1 MSHEIDLK
9 NINIRTDMI
18 VDTIDTSSD
27 NSDIKSYKKEFDNVS
42 VEEIIIDKKSSE
54 IYKRKD
60 GIYKTLTF
68 KDIDITDKDN
78 FKKVEKV
85 LIDEIRDL
93 MEKLKISNDA
103 SCLIIGL
110 GNNKSTPDSLGPKC
124 IENVLVTR
132 YLFDLGEVEE
142 GYRNTSSFTPGV
154 TGTTGIETKKLIEGV
169 VNVSKPDFL
178 IIIDALASSSIERV
192 NKTIQITDVGIAPGS
207 GVGNNRE
214 ELNSKTFNIPTI
226 AIGVPTIV
234 DAVTIVSDTFKYM
247 MRQFNYKLEN
257 LDNKKLKFVD
267 ELHQNYLNEEGELS
281 LENREKILGIVGTLK
296 DDDLKKLIYEVLSP
310 IDYNLMVTPK
320 EIDFIMEKLSLL
332 IANSINK
339 VLHKSYNT
347 TN

>member
-27 NSDIKSYKKEFDNVS
+27 NIDIKSYKKEFDNVS

-60 GIYKTLTF
+60 GIYKTITF
-68 KDIDITDKDN
+68 KDITDKDN

>member
-1 MSHEIDLK
+1 M
-9 NINIRTDMI
+9 
-18 VDTIDTSSD
+18 
-27 NSDIKSYKKEFDNVS
+27 
-42 VEEIIIDKKSSE
+42 
-54 IYKRKD
+54 
-60 GIYKTLTF
+60 
-68 KDIDITDKDN
+68 
-78 FKKVEKV
+78 
-85 LIDEIRDL
+85 
-93 MEKLKISNDA
+93 
-103 SCLIIGL
+103 
-110 GNNKSTPDSLGPKC
+110 
-124 IENVLVTR
+124 
-132 YLFDLGEVEE
+132 
-142 GYRNTSSFTPGV
+142 
-154 TGTTGIETKKLIEGV
+154 
-169 VNVSKPDFL
+169 
-178 IIIDALASSSIERV
+178 
-192 NKTIQITDVGIAPGS
+192 
-207 GVGNNRE
+207 
-214 ELNSKTFNIPTI
+214 NSKTFNIPTI

>member
-27 NSDIKSYKKEFDNVS
+27 NSDIKSYKKEFDNIS

-54 IYKRKD
+54 IYKRKN

-68 KDIDITDKDN
+68 KDITDKDN

-93 MEKLKISNDA
+93 MEKLKISNNA

-281 LENREKILGIVGTLK
+281 FENKEKILGIVGTLK

>member
-54 IYKRKD
+54 IYNRKD
-60 GIYKTLTF
+60 GIYKTITF
-68 KDIDITDKDN
+68 KDITDKDN

-93 MEKLKISNDA
+93 MEKLKISNNA

-281 LENREKILGIVGTLK
+281 FENRKKILGIVGTLK

>member
-18 VDTIDTSSD
+18 VDTIDTFSD

-60 GIYKTLTF
+60 GIYKTITF
-68 KDIDITDKDN
+68 KDITDKDN
-78 FKKVEKV
+78 FKRVEKV

-93 MEKLKISNDA
+93 MDKLKISNDA

-142 GYRNTSSFTPGV
+142 GYRNTFSFTPGV

-281 LENREKILGIVGTLK
+281 FENREKILGIVGTLK

>member
-27 NSDIKSYKKEFDNVS
+27 NSDIKSCKKEFDNVS
-42 VEEIIIDKKSSE
+42 VEEIVIDKKISE

-60 GIYKTLTF
+60 GIYKTITF
-68 KDIDITDKDN
+68 KDITDKDN

-93 MEKLKISNDA
+93 MKKLEISNDA

-124 IENVLVTR
+124 IENILVTR

-281 LENREKILGIVGTLK
+281 FENREKILGIVGTLK

>member
-27 NSDIKSYKKEFDNVS
+27 NSDIKSYKKAFDNIS

-60 GIYKTLTF
+60 GIYKTITF
-68 KDIDITDKDN
+68 KDITDKDN

-93 MEKLKISNDA
+93 MEKLKISSDA

-281 LENREKILGIVGTLK
+281 FENREKILGIVGTLK

>member
-60 GIYKTLTF
+60 GIYKTITF
-68 KDIDITDKDN
+68 KDITDKDN

-93 MEKLKISNDA
+93 MDKLKISNDA

-281 LENREKILGIVGTLK
+281 FENREKILGIVGTLK

>member
-68 KDIDITDKDN
+68 KDITDKDN

-247 MRQFNYKLEN
+247 MKQFNYKLEN

>member
-60 GIYKTLTF
+60 GIYKTITF
-68 KDIDITDKDN
+68 KDITDKDN
-78 FKKVEKV
+78 FKKIEKV

-93 MEKLKISNDA
+93 MDKLKISNDA

-281 LENREKILGIVGTLK
+281 FENKEKILGIVGTLK

>member
-27 NSDIKSYKKEFDNVS
+27 NSDIKSYKKEFDNIS
-42 VEEIIIDKKSSE
+42 VEEIIIDKKSSK

-60 GIYKTLTF
+60 GIYKTITF
-68 KDIDITDKDN
+68 KDITDKDN

-281 LENREKILGIVGTLK
+281 FENREKILGIVGTLK
-296 DDDLKKLIYEVLSP
+296 DDDLKKLIYGVLSP

>member
-60 GIYKTLTF
+60 GIYKTITF
-68 KDIDITDKDN
+68 KDITDKDN

>member
-27 NSDIKSYKKEFDNVS
+27 NSDIKSYKKEFDNIS
-42 VEEIIIDKKSSE
+42 VEEIIIDRKSSK

-60 GIYKTLTF
+60 GIYKTITF
-68 KDIDITDKDN
+68 KDITDKDN

-93 MEKLKISNDA
+93 MEKLKISSDA

-281 LENREKILGIVGTLK
+281 FENREKILGIVGTLK

>member
-68 KDIDITDKDN
+68 KDITDKDN

-93 MEKLKISNDA
+93 MEKLKISSDA

-281 LENREKILGIVGTLK
+281 FENREKILGIVGTLK

>member
-18 VDTIDTSSD
+18 VDTIDASSD

-60 GIYKTLTF
+60 GIYKTITF
-68 KDIDITDKDN
+68 KDITDKDN

-281 LENREKILGIVGTLK
+281 FENREKILGIVGTLK

>member
-42 VEEIIIDKKSSE
+42 VEEIIVDKKSSE

-68 KDIDITDKDN
+68 KDITDKDN

-281 LENREKILGIVGTLK
+281 FENREKILGIVGTLK

>member
-68 KDIDITDKDN
+68 KDITDKDN

>member
-68 KDIDITDKDN
+68 KDITDKDN

-93 MEKLKISNDA
+93 MEKLKISNNA

>member
-27 NSDIKSYKKEFDNVS
+27 NSDIKSYKKEFDNIS

-54 IYKRKD
+54 IYKRKN

-68 KDIDITDKDN
+68 KDITDKDN

-93 MEKLKISNDA
+93 MEKLKISNNA

-281 LENREKILGIVGTLK
+281 FENREKILGIVGTLK

>member
-27 NSDIKSYKKEFDNVS
+27 NSDIKSYKKEFDNIS

-60 GIYKTLTF
+60 GIYKTITF
-68 KDIDITDKDN
+68 KDITDKDN

-93 MEKLKISNDA
+93 MEKLKISSDA

-281 LENREKILGIVGTLK
+281 FENKEKILGIVGTLK

>member
-42 VEEIIIDKKSSE
+42 VEEIIVDKKSSE

-68 KDIDITDKDN
+68 KDITDKDN

>member
-27 NSDIKSYKKEFDNVS
+27 NSDIKSYKKEFDNIS

-54 IYKRKD
+54 IYKRKN
-60 GIYKTLTF
+60 GIYKTITF
-68 KDIDITDKDN
+68 KDITDKDN

-93 MEKLKISNDA
+93 MEKLKISNTA

-281 LENREKILGIVGTLK
+281 FENKEKILGIVGTLK
-296 DDDLKKLIYEVLSP
+296 DEDLKKLIYEVLSP

>member
-60 GIYKTLTF
+60 GIYKTITF
-68 KDIDITDKDN
+68 KDITDKDN

-214 ELNSKTFNIPTI
+214 ELNSKTFNMPTI

-281 LENREKILGIVGTLK
+281 FENRKKILGIVGTLK

>member
-68 KDIDITDKDN
+68 KDITDKDN

-192 NKTIQITDVGIAPGS
+192 NKTIQITDVGISPGS

-247 MRQFNYKLEN
+247 MKQFNYKLEN

-281 LENREKILGIVGTLK
+281 FENREKILGIVGTLK

>member
-27 NSDIKSYKKEFDNVS
+27 NSDIKSYKKEFDNIS

-60 GIYKTLTF
+60 GIYKTITF
-68 KDIDITDKDN
+68 KDITDKDN

-93 MEKLKISNDA
+93 MEKLKISSDA

-247 MRQFNYKLEN
+247 MKQFNYKLEN

-267 ELHQNYLNEEGELS
+267 ELHQNYLNEDGELS
-281 LENREKILGIVGTLK
+281 FENREKILGIVGTLK

>member
-60 GIYKTLTF
+60 GIYKTITF
-68 KDIDITDKDN
+68 KDITDKDN

-281 LENREKILGIVGTLK
+281 FENREKILGIVGTLK

>member
-60 GIYKTLTF
+60 GIYKTITF
-68 KDIDITDKDN
+68 KDITDKDN

-93 MEKLKISNDA
+93 MDKLKISNDA

-281 LENREKILGIVGTLK
+281 FENKEKILGIVGTLK

>member
-9 NINIRTDMI
+9 NLNIRTDMI

-27 NSDIKSYKKEFDNVS
+27 NSDIKSYKKEFDNIS

-54 IYKRKD
+54 IYKRKN

-68 KDIDITDKDN
+68 KDITDKDN

-93 MEKLKISNDA
+93 MEKLKISNNA

-281 LENREKILGIVGTLK
+281 FENREKILGIVGTLK

>member
-27 NSDIKSYKKEFDNVS
+27 NSDIKSYKKEFDNII

-60 GIYKTLTF
+60 GIYKTITF
-68 KDIDITDKDN
+68 KDITDKDN

-93 MEKLKISNDA
+93 MEKLKISNNA

-281 LENREKILGIVGTLK
+281 FENKEKILGIVGTLK

>member
-60 GIYKTLTF
+60 GIYKTITF
-68 KDIDITDKDN
+68 KDITDKDN

-93 MEKLKISNDA
+93 MEKLKISRDA

>member
-18 VDTIDTSSD
+18 VDTIDTFSD

-60 GIYKTLTF
+60 GIYKTITF
-68 KDIDITDKDN
+68 KDITDKDN

-93 MEKLKISNDA
+93 MDKLKISNDA

-169 VNVSKPDFL
+169 VNVSKTDFL

-247 MRQFNYKLEN
+247 MKQFNYKLEN

-281 LENREKILGIVGTLK
+281 FENREKILGIVGTLK

>member
-27 NSDIKSYKKEFDNVS
+27 NSDIKSYKKEFDNIS

-54 IYKRKD
+54 IYKRKN

-68 KDIDITDKDN
+68 KDITDKDN

-93 MEKLKISNDA
+93 MEKLKISNTA

-124 IENVLVTR
+124 IETVLVTR

-281 LENREKILGIVGTLK
+281 FENKEKILGIVGTLK

>member
-27 NSDIKSYKKEFDNVS
+27 NSDIKSYKKEFDNIS

-60 GIYKTLTF
+60 GIYKTITF
-68 KDIDITDKDN
+68 KDITDKDN

-93 MEKLKISNDA
+93 MEKLKISSDA

-247 MRQFNYKLEN
+247 MKQFNYKLEN

-281 LENREKILGIVGTLK
+281 FENREKILGIVGTLK

>member
-27 NSDIKSYKKEFDNVS
+27 NSDIKSYKKEFDNIS
-42 VEEIIIDKKSSE
+42 LEQIIIDKKSSE
-54 IYKRKD
+54 IYKRKN

-68 KDIDITDKDN
+68 KDITDKDN
-78 FKKVEKV
+78 FKRVEKV

-93 MEKLKISNDA
+93 MDKLKISNDA

-281 LENREKILGIVGTLK
+281 FENREKILGIVGTLK